1 MAGRV
6 KIITS
11 NKKALHDYFIIDR
24 IEAGVELKG
33 TEVKSLREGRANLK
47 DSFAII
53 KNGEVF
59 LLKSHISPYKYGG
72 YDNHSPERPR
82 KLLLKKQEIRRL
94 KRYVE
99 EKGVTLVPLKMYFN
113 ERGKVKVELGLA
125 RGKKLHDKRASIAE
139 RDAKREL
146 ERLRRDKL

>member
-1 MAGRV
+1 MSHY

-11 NKKALHDYFIIDR
+11 NRKALHDYFILDR
-24 IEAGVELKG
+24 IEAGIQLQG
-33 TEVKSLREGRANLK
+33 TEVKSLREGRVNLK

-59 LLKSHISPYKYGG
+59 LINSHISPYKYGG
-72 YDNHSPERPR
+72 YINHNPERQR

-94 KRYVE
+94 KRYVQS
-99 EKGVTLVPLKMYFN
+99 KGVTIIPLKMYFN

-125 RGKKLHDKRASIAE
+125 RGKKMHDKRADIAE

-146 ERLRRDKL
+146 ERIRRGKF

>member
-1 MAGRV
+1 MGGELKV
-6 KIITS
+6 ITS

-47 DSFAII
+47 DSFAIV
-53 KNGEVF
+53 KNREVF
-59 LLKSHISPYKYGG
+59 LLKSHISPYRYGG
-72 YDNHSPERPR
+72 YDNHNPERPR

-94 KRYVE
+94 KRHVE
-99 EKGVTLVPLKMYFN
+99 EKGVTLIPLKMYFN

-125 RGKKLHDKRASIAE
+125 KGKKLHDKRASIAE

-146 ERLRRDKL
+146 ERLRRGKL